1 MDFEQDLT
9 SDEQQFLRAL
19 HDSVGGDPG
28 GNASMYAVGE
38 TLGMDRAVASRTAE
52 NLMSW
57 ELVEVRTLS
66 GAIGVTPAGADL
78 IGASGGGEA
87 DAGLGKGPVVDEA
100 ARRRVEAVA
109 GDLKSRIGGM
119 GLGYDQLSELTAD
132 LKTID
137 AQLGSPRP
145 KTAVLRACLE
155 SIEDAVS
162 EAGAPELRSRILDLL
177 NA

>member
-19 HDSVGGDPG
+19 HDNVGGDPG
-28 GNASMYAVGE
+28 GSASMYAVGE

-66 GAIGVTPAGADL
+66 GAIGVTPAGVDL
-78 IGASGGGEA
+78 IGASGGGEGG
-87 DAGLGKGPVVDEA
+87 AGLGEGPVVDEA
-100 ARRRVEAVA
+100 ARQRVEAVA

-119 GLGYDQLSELTAD
+119 GLGYEQLSELTAD

-137 AQLGSPRP
+137 AQLGSPKP
-145 KTAVLRACLE
+145 KTAVLRACFE
-155 SIEDAVS
+155 SIGDAMP
-162 EAGAPELRSRILDLL
+162 EAGPPELRSRILDLL